1 MEMPRETSQKIEVFF
16 ENIDKLTKTHKI
28 LICVGTFVLIVG
40 GFFYFSYL
48 PKAKKIRA
56 YKIEYKTLAKDLL
69 IAKKNA
75 RELGKYR
82 ALLEDKK
89 TEFSIVKKALPE
101 KKEIPSLISGI
112 SKAGLDAG
120 LEFIL
125 FQPKPERKKD
135 FYAEIPISIK
145 VNGGFHNLA
154 VFFDKVSRLP
164 RIVNIEDINISVG
177 KGSGEVTL
185 STSCQA
191 VTYQFIDKK
200 IVTKKQKKRT

>member
-1 MEMPRETSQKIEVFF
+1 MEMPRETSQKIEAFF
-16 ENIDKLTKTHKI
+16 ENIDKLTETHKN

-48 PKAKKIRA
+48 PKTKKIKA
-56 YKIEYKTLAKDLL
+56 YKMEYKTLSNDLR
-69 IAKKNA
+69 IARKNA

-82 ALLEDKK
+82 VLLGYKK

-125 FQPKPERKKD
+125 FQPKLERKKD

-145 VNGGFHNLA
+145 VNGDFHNLA
-154 VFFDKVSRLP
+154 VFFDKVSRLS
-164 RIVNIEDINISVG
+164 RVVNIEDINISVPR
-177 KGSGEVTL
+177 GSGEVIL

-191 VTYQFIDKK
+191 VTYQFIGNGLN
-200 IVTKKQKKRT
+200 I